1 MPDEQQPRGQAWI
14 KHQVMEQGLCT
25 GCAACVGLCPYQR
38 FFRDE
43 TAIIHDCDREWGR
56 CSAYCPR
63 GQVDLE
69 ALRRALYDPA
79 ELTPELGA
87 VKGLYMTRARDERLR
102 GRAQHGGTVSAL
114 VTLALAEGIID
125 TAVLAGRQ
133 QNHRSESVAVS
144 DPASVADSAGS
155 KFVVAPTVAKFHEV
169 SQGPA
174 AAIGVVATPCQAL
187 ALARMRVA
195 PVPGD
200 EERVAKLK
208 LVLGLFCGWALS
220 WRALR
225 GLLRQV
231 AGERQI
237 LGMDIPPSKHQ
248 IMELTT
254 DQGVVEIPMD
264 QVQACVRESCSY
276 CYDLTCEFSDL
287 SVGSA
292 RSPEG
297 WEVDRGWNQVLVRTD
312 LGAELLELARDRG
325 VLEFKEAPPENLAKL
340 KQAALGKK
348 NTCVANLEEVSGS
361 KDELIYTRREEI
373 LCR

>member
-1 MPDEQQPRGQAWI
+1 MTATANG
-14 KHQVMEQGLCT
+14 
-25 GCAACVGLCPYQR
+25 AAARP
-38 FFRDE
+38 
-43 TAIIHDCDREWGR
+43 TAPG
-56 CSAYCPR
+56 

-69 ALRRALYDPA
+69 ALRQALYDPA

-87 VKGLYMTRARDERLR
+87 VKGLYMTRATHEQVRA
-102 GRAQHGGTVSAL
+102 RAQHGGTVSAL
-114 VTLALAEGIID
+114 VALALQEGIID

-133 QNHRSESVAVS
+133 QSHRSESVAVS
-144 DPASVADSAGS
+144 DPGQVAEQAGS
-155 KFVVAPTVAKFHEV
+155 KFVVAPTVAKFNEV

-195 PVPGD
+195 PTPGD

-208 LVLGLFCGWALS
+208 LVVGLFCGWALS
-220 WRALR
+220 WRALH
-225 GLLRQV
+225 GLLEQTTGSRT
-231 AGERQI
+231 I

-254 DQGVVEIPMD
+254 DQGVVEIPME

-297 WEVDRGWNQVLVRTD
+297 WEVDRGWNQVLVRSE
-312 LGAELLELARDRG
+312 LGRDLLELARDRG
-325 VLEFKEAPPENLAKL
+325 LLEFKEVPPENLEKL
-340 KQAALGKK
+340 RRAALGKK
-348 NTCVANLEEVSGS
+348 NTCVAHLEEVSGS
-361 KDELIYTRREEI
+361 KDDLIYTRREEI